1 VLLPFVPGAFVWP
14 AAMIVWGPGSA
25 SAEHRHHC
33 VQLVMA
39 ITGALRAR
47 RTRVDQWLESAA
59 VLVRPDAAHEVDARD
74 VPVLIA
80 FVDAVSELGAA
91 LLHQSRADITCISA
105 AKGARWRKTL
115 GAAKDLSEVRVE
127 TWVRA
132 ELLHR
137 RRPVTIPAQVARVLD
152 YLRQQ
157 IGISEDLSLAA
168 LARVARLSPSRLMH
182 VFTAS
187 VGVPIRPYVLWLR
200 IQVASSELVRG
211 ARVAEAAQRAG
222 FADAA
227 HLARTFRRM
236 LGATPSEIAGRRAS
250 RTVAISK

>member
-1 VLLPFVPGAFVWP
+1 
-14 AAMIVWGPGSA
+14 MIVWGPGSA

-47 RTRVDQWLESAA
+47 GTRADQWVESAA
-59 VLVRPDAAHEVDARD
+59 VLVRPDASHVVDARN
-74 VPVLIA
+74 VAVLIA
-80 FVDAVSELGAA
+80 FVEAESELGAA
-91 LLHQSRADITCISA
+91 LLYQSRADITCVSSA
-105 AKGARWRKTL
+105 TSTRWRKTL
-115 GAAKDLSEVRVE
+115 GAPKDLSDVRVD
-127 TWVRA
+127 TWVRR
-132 ELLHR
+132 ELLQR
-137 RRPVTIPAQVARVLD
+137 KRPVTIPAPVGRVLA

-168 LARVARLSPSRLMH
+168 LARVAHLSPSRLMH
-182 VFTAS
+182 IFTAS

-200 IQVASSELVRG
+200 IQVASRELVRG

-227 HLARTFRRM
+227 HLARTFKRM
-236 LGATPSEIAGRRAS
+236 LGATPSEISGRRAS
-250 RTVAISK
+250 RTVAISQ